1 MSAQMSSVPDSGA
14 PPTDKWWLLAILG
27 LLSIATGFLALLW
40 PGPTLLLIGIWFG
53 VLLIMVG
60 AGDLATAFAPGSS
73 TPRRLVAAILGVI
86 TIFAGTMLLFRPGAS
101 VLTAAWVLGFWFVV
115 TGILQLVQGLS
126 HHESRLWNLLFG
138 LIGIAAGAIILGS
151 PRIGLQTLR
160 HARHGRLD
168 ARVLV
173 PWHRPQTPDHDHWN
187 GGARMNRATLL
198 GAALTL
204 TVSVAGC
211 GASPEDKAQDAGQRI
226 GASVAKIQT
235 STSAQAVGEQIDAI
249 TRQLRSIR
257 AELPAAYN
265 TQVVP
270 ACR

>member
-60 AGDLATAFAPGSS
+60 AGDLAFAPGSS

-151 PRIGLQTLR
+151 PRIGLQTL
-160 HARHGRLD
+160 
-168 ARVLV
+168 VLIAGLGFV
-173 PWHRPQTPDHDHWN
+173 MRGTVASTLAFSFRGIDRKHQTTTT
-187 GGARMNRATLL
+187 GTA
-198 GAALTL
+198 
-204 TVSVAGC
+204 
-211 GASPEDKAQDAGQRI
+211 
-226 GASVAKIQT
+226 
-235 STSAQAVGEQIDAI
+235 
-249 TRQLRSIR
+249 
-257 AELPAAYN
+257 
-265 TQVVP
+265 VP
-270 ACR
+270 A

>member
-151 PRIGLQTLR
+151 PRIGLQTL
-160 HARHGRLD
+160 
-168 ARVLV
+168 VLIAGLGFV
-173 PWHRPQTPDHDHWN
+173 MRGTVASTLAFSFRGIDRKHQTTTT
-187 GGARMNRATLL
+187 GTA
-198 GAALTL
+198 
-204 TVSVAGC
+204 
-211 GASPEDKAQDAGQRI
+211 
-226 GASVAKIQT
+226 
-235 STSAQAVGEQIDAI
+235 
-249 TRQLRSIR
+249 
-257 AELPAAYN
+257 
-265 TQVVP
+265 VP
-270 ACR
+270 A

>member
-86 TIFAGTMLLFRPGAS
+86 TIFAGTLLLFRPGAS

-151 PRIGLQTLR
+151 PRIGLQTL
-160 HARHGRLD
+160 
-168 ARVLV
+168 VLIA
-173 PWHRPQTPDHDHWN
+173 
-187 GGARMNRATLL
+187 GL
-198 GAALTL
+198 GFVMRGTVALTL
-204 TVSVAGC
+204 AFSFRGI
-211 GASPEDKAQDAGQRI
+211 DRKH
-226 GASVAKIQT
+226 QT
-235 STSAQAVGEQIDAI
+235 TTTGTA
-249 TRQLRSIR
+249 
-257 AELPAAYN
+257 
-265 TQVVP
+265 VP
-270 ACR
+270 A